1 MVCALFGY
9 TKKQKPAFER
19 RKNNEEKL
27 QNESIM
33 MYGLHHRG
41 LSGMLICHLVVVLP
55 LEHTIVTKLEILLR
69 IIITA
74 EIHIITRDNCCV
86 ASVAQ
91 LVLTNG

>member
-1 MVCALFGY
+1 MRFLV
-9 TKKQKPAFER
+9 TQKTVFER